1 MTGPDDGG
9 LGPEFFER
17 MYADTDD
24 PWGFRTRAYEVRKRA
39 VTMACL
45 PQQRFASA
53 FEPGCSVGMLT
64 EQLAGRCDRLLATD
78 VVPEIVEVARAQVA
92 AYPHVT
98 VEVGA
103 VPQDWPPG
111 RFDLV
116 VVSEV
121 GYYLSSGQL
130 AALAEQVR
138 GSLTDDGVLLACHW
152 RHPVAEYPR
161 SGDEVHEVLRTGLA
175 PLVTHVEDDF
185 VLEVLGLP
193 PVRSAAQR
201 SGLRG

>member
-1 MTGPDDGG
+1 MTAPDDPG
-9 LGPEFFER
+9 LGPEFFRR
-17 MYADTDD
+17 MYADSDD

-39 VTMACL
+39 ITMACL
-45 PQQRFASA
+45 PQERFGSA

-78 VVPEIVEVARAQVA
+78 VVPEIVAVARAQVA
-92 AYPHVT
+92 AHPHVT

-103 VPQDWPPG
+103 VPQDWPSG
-111 RFDLV
+111 RLDLV

-121 GYYLSSGQL
+121 GYYLSSAQL
-130 AALAEQVR
+130 AELAERVR
-138 GSLTDDGVLLACHW
+138 GSLAPDGVLLACHW
-152 RHPVAEYPR
+152 RHPVEEYPR
-161 SGDEVHEVLRTGLA
+161 SGDGVHEVLRAGLV

-193 PVRSAAQR
+193 LVRSAAQR